1 MPLLKNSEVVADTW
15 ITVEAVEDLPEG
27 APAIIPL
34 SVWREHRASLTGRN
48 APLGIRLNS
57 DESPDLIAGD
67 LSRFDVVAL
76 AFAKATDGRA
86 YSSAS
91 LLRERYGFAG
101 EIRAV
106 GPLARDQAM
115 FMWRCGFDSFEIPE
129 GDDAEAWVAAMAR
142 FSVAFQPAVRGA
154 SPAPWRPHAR
164 ARAHG

>member
-1 MPLLKNSEVVADTW
+1 MPLLKDGEIVADTW
-15 ITVEAVEDLPEG
+15 TTVEAVEDLREG
-27 APAIIPL
+27 TPAIVPVSL
-34 SVWREHRASLTGRN
+34 WREHRESLTGRN

-67 LSRFDVVAL
+67 LSHFDVVAL
-76 AFAKATDGRA
+76 AFPKATDGRA

-91 LLRERYGFAG
+91 LLRERYGFTG

-106 GPLARDQAM
+106 GHLARDQAM
-115 FMWRCGFDSFEIPE
+115 FMWRCGFDSFEIPAA
-129 GDDAEAWVAAMAR
+129 DDAGAWIAAMQR

-154 SPAPWRPHAR
+154 APAPWRPHAR